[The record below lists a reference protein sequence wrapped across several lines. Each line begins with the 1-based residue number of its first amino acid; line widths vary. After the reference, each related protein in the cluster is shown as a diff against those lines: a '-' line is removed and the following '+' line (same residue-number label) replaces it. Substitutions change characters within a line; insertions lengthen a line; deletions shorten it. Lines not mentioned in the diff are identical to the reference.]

1 MRVLLL
7 VILSWSSVVVAK
19 PLVIGSKKFTESVI
33 IAEILRLALKHDG
46 EVVEHKAE
54 FGGSSILWNALK
66 NGDIDAYPEYTGT
79 IEEELLR
86 HKTKSW
92 EELEARLA
100 EHGIGI
106 GTKLGF
112 NNTYALGMRSA
123 RALELGI
130 RTISDLGKFPELR
143 IGVSSEFRHRQ
154 DGWPGLRLAYRL
166 GHRRVS
172 GLDHD
177 VAYRALEQGDIDVT
191 DLYTTDAE
199 IPYYDLATL
208 RDDLGYFPN
217 YQAVILYRLPLR
229 ERFQPVL
236 DKLAGKISETSMI
249 EMNRRGKI
257 DKTPPNQI
265 AADFLRQSL
274 AENVEVF
281 HTTVAQRMVR
291 TTLAHLRLVGVSMFF
306 AIFMAVPL
314 GVLVAKRQR
323 LRGLVIAIVS
333 TIQTIPA
340 LALLV
345 LMIKPLGMLGLSGIG
360 DTPAMIALFL
370 YSLLPILRNT
380 LTGILQV
387 PQSLQE
393 VAEVLNLSTKTRLLK
408 IELPLALPSVM
419 AGIKTALVLNV
430 GFATLGALVGAG
442 GYGQP
447 ILTGIRLDDYGLILE
462 GALPAALL
470 ALSCQWLFDLLE
482 SRLVSPR
489 LK

>member
-1 MRVLLL
+1 MRALLL
-7 VILSWSSVVVAK
+7 VILSWSSVVGAK

-130 RTISDLGKFPELR
+130 RTISDLAKFPELR

-229 ERFQPVL
+229 EKFQPVL

-274 AENVEVF
+274 AENVEIF

-482 SRLVSPR
+482 SRWVSPR

>member
-7 VILSWSSVVVAK
+7 VILTWSSVVGAK

-92 EELEARLA
+92 EELETRLA

-130 RTISDLGKFPELR
+130 RTVSDLAKFPELR
-143 IGVSSEFRHRQ
+143 IGLSSEFRHRQ

-229 ERFQPVL
+229 EKFQPVL

-274 AENVEVF
+274 AENVEIF
-281 HTTVAQRMVR
+281 HTTVTQRMVR

-482 SRLVSPR
+482 SRWVSPR